1 VLQIEVPNIEQ
12 DRRRQ
17 MAIMSRKRVLFTFAT
32 GLAVLGM
39 ASTAFACV
47 TFKGQMTV
55 DGHDGS
61 TWVEGTGNSHGY
73 CSTGVPTSAAAG
85 HLTDTIDVTVAPGT
99 CADDGAEPEHM
110 MENGTYLVKYNN
122 KKSYNLVSGTW
133 EMVSNT
139 GCFWSGNS
147 ATVSD
152 GDPSTFQVGG
162 PGTGGDG
169 HGTWSGTLGT
179 LSGTPYYPSSTEAAN
194 FCVGAENSDSSG
206 RTGLL
211 APFRLLEI

>member
-1 VLQIEVPNIEQ
+1 
-12 DRRRQ
+12 
-17 MAIMSRKRVLFTFAT
+17 MKTKSRKRALFAFAT
-32 GLAVLGM
+32 GVAVLGM

-85 HLTDTIDVTVAPGT
+85 HLADTIDVTVAPGT
-99 CADDGAEPEHM
+99 CGDSGALANHQ
-110 MENGTYLVKYNN
+110 MEDGTYLVKYNN

-152 GDPSTFQVGG
+152 GDPATFVVGG
-162 PGTGGDG
+162 QNNIGSG

-179 LSGTPYYPSSTEAAN
+179 LSGTAYYPSSTEAAN
-194 FCVGAENSDSSG
+194 FCVGAQNSDSSG
-206 RTGLL
+206 RTGML
-211 APFRLLEI
+211 APFRLLQI